1 MIVKSQNQKGL
12 TLKSNT
18 NTTLNNVPF
27 KKARRNRKEKH
38 ALYSLLTFVLV
49 ICLIQA
55 TRSAFLNIQNFF
67 SLNHKIAQLE
77 QIKAKSME
85 ENQDLKSQIAEFKS
99 MQGVEDVARN
109 ELKMAGKNEVLVLI
123 RDNEAQNLEKPNKIK
138 Q

>member
-1 MIVKSQNQKGL
+1 M
-12 TLKSNT
+12 KSNT
-18 NTTLNNVPF
+18 VLNNQPF
-27 KKARRNRKEKH
+27 KKAQKNRKEKH
-38 ALYSLLTFVLV
+38 ALYSLLTFVLI
-49 ICLIQA
+49 ICLMQA

-67 SLNHKIAQLE
+67 SLNHKISQLK
-77 QIKAKSME
+77 QIHTKSLE

-123 RDNEAQNLEKPNKIK
+123 RDDEAQTLDANKKHKKTEKLK

>member
-1 MIVKSQNQKGL
+1 M
-12 TLKSNT
+12 KSNT
-18 NTTLNNVPF
+18 VLNNQPF
-27 KKARRNRKEKH
+27 KKARKNRKEKH

-49 ICLIQA
+49 ICLMQA

-67 SLNHKIAQLE
+67 SLNHKISQLE
-77 QIKAKSME
+77 QIHTKSLD

-123 RDNEAQNLEKPNKIK
+123 RDDEAQSLDTHTKNKTKKAEEIK

>member
-1 MIVKSQNQKGL
+1 M
-12 TLKSNT
+12 KSNT
-18 NTTLNNVPF
+18 NIILNNQPF
-27 KKARRNRKEKH
+27 KKAQRNRKEKH

-67 SLNHKIAQLE
+67 SLNHKISQLE
-77 QIKAKSME
+77 QIRAKSME

-123 RDNEAQNLEKPNKIK
+123 HDDEAQSLDTIKKNKKTEEAKP
-138 Q
+138 